1 MYIILNFVFI
11 ILQDDLS
18 MLKKISFSALGAAF
32 FLVPAFIPATRNFAP
47 GLAVLCG
54 ILFSIFIGNPFR
66 EKTSKMTSNLLG
78 ATIVGMGFGMN
89 LIEVLRAGANGFL
102 YTFAGIVMGIGL
114 GTLLGKILKVQ
125 KNTSYLIGVGTS
137 ICGGSAIAAAAPAL
151 KAKSH
156 EIAMASA
163 VVFALNAIA
172 LWVFPF
178 VGKALHFTQTQFGY
192 FAALG
197 IHDTSSVVGAAMA
210 YGEEALEVGT
220 TIKLARALW
229 IVPVT
234 VFLSCFIAEKD
245 EEGEKRKIKWKV
257 PWFIPGFLLAAAFV
271 TFLPKLFP
279 ATEEIVT
286 SCGSHL
292 KNISKYLMITTLYL
306 IGGNLSK
313 EKLKELGLKPV
324 IQGVILWIILSA
336 IWCIAIHTGLINC
349 VK

>member
-1 MYIILNFVFI
+1 
-11 ILQDDLS
+11 
-18 MLKKISFSALGAAF
+18 MLKKISFFIVGGAF
-32 FLVPAFIPATRNFAP
+32 FLVPAFFPVTRNFAP

-172 LWVFPF
+172 LWIFPF

-234 VFLSCFIAEKD
+234 VFLNCFIAEKD

-271 TFLPKLFP
+271 TFLPKFFP

>member
-1 MYIILNFVFI
+1 
-11 ILQDDLS
+11 
-18 MLKKISFSALGAAF
+18 
-32 FLVPAFIPATRNFAP
+32 
-47 GLAVLCG
+47 
-54 ILFSIFIGNPFR
+54 
-66 EKTSKMTSNLLG
+66 
-78 ATIVGMGFGMN
+78 
-89 LIEVLRAGANGFL
+89 
-102 YTFAGIVMGIGL
+102 
-114 GTLLGKILKVQ
+114 
-125 KNTSYLIGVGTS
+125 
-137 ICGGSAIAAAAPAL
+137 
-151 KAKSH
+151 
-156 EIAMASA
+156 
-163 VVFALNAIA
+163 
-172 LWVFPF
+172 
-178 VGKALHFTQTQFGY
+178 
-192 FAALG
+192 
-197 IHDTSSVVGAAMA
+197 MA

-306 IGGNLSK
+306 IGGNLSR

-324 IQGVILWIILSA
+324 IQGVILWIILSTV
-336 IWCIAIHTGLINC
+336 WCIAIHTGLINC

>member
-1 MYIILNFVFI
+1 MI
-11 ILQDDLS
+11 
-18 MLKKISFSALGAAF
+18 KKISFLTLSAAF
-32 FLVPAFIPATRNFAP
+32 FLVPACIPATRNVAP
-47 GLAVLCG
+47 GLAVLSG
-54 ILFSIFIGNPFR
+54 ILFSIFIGNPYR

-78 ATIVGMGFGMN
+78 ATIVGMGFGMD
-89 LIEVLRAGANGFL
+89 LIDVLRAGGNGFL

-114 GTLLGKILKVQ
+114 AVLLGKKLKVQ

-163 VVFALNAIA
+163 VIFALNAIA

-178 VGKALHFTQTQFGY
+178 AGKLLHFSEVEFGY

-234 VFLSCFIAEKD
+234 IFLSCCIAEKEAG
-245 EEGEKRKIKWKV
+245 EEKKKIKWKV

-279 ATEEIVT
+279 SAEEIVT
-286 SCGSHL
+286 FCGSHL
-292 KNISKYLMITTLYL
+292 KNISKFLMITTLYL
-306 IGGNLSK
+306 IGANLSR
-313 EKLKELGLKPV
+313 EKLKELGFKPV
-324 IQGVILWIILSA
+324 IQGVILWLILSTV
-336 IWCIAIHTGLINC
+336 WCIAIHTGLVKC

>member
-1 MYIILNFVFI
+1 
-11 ILQDDLS
+11 
-18 MLKKISFSALGAAF
+18 MLKKISFSIVGGAF
-32 FLVPAFIPATRNFAP
+32 FLVPAFFPVTRNFAP

-54 ILFSIFIGNPFR
+54 ILFSIFISNPFR
-66 EKTSKMTSNLLG
+66 EKTSKITSNLLG
-78 ATIVGMGFGMN
+78 ATIVGMGFGMD
-89 LIEVLRAGANGFL
+89 LMEVLRAGANGFL

-114 GTLLGKILKVQ
+114 AIFLGKKLKVQ

-163 VVFALNAIA
+163 VIFALNAIA
-172 LWVFPF
+172 LWLFPV
-178 VGKALHFTQTQFGY
+178 VGRFLDFNQIQFGY

-197 IHDTSSVVGAAMA
+197 IHDTSSVVGAAMS

-234 VFLSCFIAEKD
+234 VFLSCFIAEK
-245 EEGEKRKIKWKV
+245 EEGEKEEKRKIKWKV

-271 TFLPKLFP
+271 TFLPDLFP
-279 ATEEIVT
+279 AAKDMVSFIGT
-286 SCGSHL
+286 HL
-292 KNISKYLMITTLYL
+292 KSISKYLMITTLYL
-306 IGGNLSK
+306 IGANLSK
-313 EKLKELGLKPV
+313 EKLKELGLRPV
-324 IQGVILWIILSA
+324 IQGVILWIILSTV
-336 IWCIAIHTGLINC
+336 WCIAIHTGLVNC